1 MIKIVFATNNA
12 HKVSEFRDCFKQAGV
27 EAQILTIKET
37 GFKGEIVEDADSFE
51 GNAYIKAKALC
62 DFTNLIAVADDSG
75 LSVNALGGAPGV
87 YSARFAGENA
97 TDDENIDKLIS
108 ELKKLGN
115 CDRSAKFVCTMC
127 VCRPDG
133 KTLFVSG
140 ESHGKII
147 DERVGDGK
155 FGYDPIFFYEPMS
168 KTFAEM
174 SSEEKNSVS
183 HRGSAVKELLK
194 HKDFFLESND

>member
-37 GFKGEIVEDADSFE
+37 GFKGEIIEDADSFE

-155 FGYDPIFFYEPMS
+155 FGYDPIFFYEPMG

>member
-1 MIKIVFATNNA
+1 
-12 HKVSEFRDCFKQAGV
+12 
-27 EAQILTIKET
+27 
-37 GFKGEIVEDADSFE
+37 
-51 GNAYIKAKALC
+51 
-62 DFTNLIAVADDSG
+62 
-75 LSVNALGGAPGV
+75 
-87 YSARFAGENA
+87 
-97 TDDENIDKLIS
+97 
-108 ELKKLGN
+108 
-115 CDRSAKFVCTMC
+115 MC

-155 FGYDPIFFYEPMS
+155 FGYDPIFFYEPMG